1 MFLVSG
7 RLLDVYHWRQGR
19 CEGPLRFEVGDEG
32 LERFSTYLSEE
43 APEPVRVVVDLVEE
57 EFREDTIPRVV
68 GPDRRALIQARRRR
82 LFGSATFGCSL
93 KLGRETEGRRND
105 RMLFAALTRP
115 EKLTPWLKAIARNR
129 VPLAGVHSLP
139 LLTEQMLGW
148 IPVGVSPALV
158 VTWQYASGLRQTL
171 FVDGRV
177 KFSRLA
183 IPHHGSGEE
192 SVHLQSEVEK
202 VRRHLVRHSLL
213 PAERT
218 LDVYIISRSGLQ
230 EAIAGL
236 APPSAAIRYHR
247 ISLSDLGCR
256 LGIEVPP
263 GLVWCDRLFV
273 SFVARRVPR
282 HQYAPARELREYAM
296 HRVRSALRA
305 ASLLA
310 VAAGLLGGGS
320 GLAGGYDAGRYSE
333 SLRAQT
339 ELYRQRYEEARKRLP
354 PTPVEVPTMQL
365 AVLVAEGL
373 RAARTTPETMLR
385 GVSRCLDLH
394 SSVRLESIDWSGRG
408 EPASLPAS
416 AMPSSLGA
424 ESDTAHAT
432 PAFAGV
438 SIQSAD
444 IHGRIEPFD
453 GDFRHALEQV
463 GKFAD
468 SLRGLQQAVEVEVL
482 SLPLDVGS
490 QASLRGDA
498 SARAGAADAPFA
510 LRLSWNSRVRG

>member
-7 RLLDVYHWRQGR
+7 RLLDVYRWRQGC
-19 CEGPLRFEVGDEG
+19 CEGPIRFEAGEEG

-57 EFREDTIPRVV
+57 EFREDTIPRVI

-82 LFGSATFGCSL
+82 LFGSPTFGCSL
-93 KLGRETEGRRND
+93 KLGREADGRRND

-148 IPVGVSPALV
+148 IPVDASPALV
-158 VTWQYASGLRQTL
+158 VTWQHASGLRQTL

-183 IPHHGSGEE
+183 IPRLAGGED
-192 SVHLQSEVEK
+192 SAHLQSEVEK

-218 LDVYIISRSGLQ
+218 LDVYIISRSGPK

-236 APPSAAIRYHR
+236 ASSSATIRYHLV
-247 ISLSDLGCR
+247 SLSGLGRR
-256 LGIEVPP
+256 LGIEDPSD
-263 GLVWCDRLFV
+263 LVWCDRLFV
-273 SFVARRVPR
+273 SFAARRVPR
-282 HQYAPARELREYAM
+282 HQYAPARELRDYAM
-296 HRVRSALRA
+296 HRVRTALRA

-339 ELYRQRYEEARKRLP
+339 EIYRQRYEEARKRLP
-354 PTPVEVPTMQL
+354 PTPIELPTMQL
-365 AVLVAEGL
+365 AVEVAEGL
-373 RAARTTPETMLR
+373 RAARTTPETMLLAL
-385 GVSRCLDLH
+385 SRCLDLH
-394 SSVRLESIDWSGRG
+394 SNVRLESIDWSGKG
-408 EPASLPAS
+408 EPISLPAS
-416 AMPSSLGA
+416 ATPSSLGS
-424 ESDTAHAT
+424 ESGTVHRT
-432 PAFAGV
+432 PAFGGV

-453 GDFRHALEQV
+453 GDYRHALEQV

-468 SLRGLQQAVEVEVL
+468 SLRGLREAVEVEVL

-490 QASLRGDA
+490 QTSLRGDA

-510 LRLSWNSRVRG
+510 LRLSWNSRGWG